1 MGSHRWKNAPPE
13 VDSGPEP
20 AELAVMAGDPPVEA
34 DHPAGDGLV
43 VRPYVR
49 TGGRSRADLDLR
61 METLLTACAADGTPA
76 WAVTPDLARVRD
88 LCRSPV
94 SVAEISAYM
103 QAPLG
108 VARILISD
116 AVAAGLV
123 LIHETTTPGDMRPSM
138 DLLERVHRGLLEL
151 A

>member
-1 MGSHRWKNAPPE
+1 MGSHRWNDAPPE
-13 VDSGPEP
+13 DDFVPEP
-20 AELAVMAGDPPVEA
+20 ATAGNLET
-34 DHPAGDGLV
+34 PAGDGLA

-49 TGGRSRADLDLR
+49 TGGRSKADLDLR
-61 METLLTACAADGTPA
+61 METLLTACAAEGTPA
-76 WAVTPDLARVRD
+76 WVVTPDLARVRE

-94 SVAEISAYM
+94 SVAEISAYLH
-103 QAPLG
+103 APLG

-123 LIHETTTPGDMRPSM
+123 LIHDSTTAGDGRPSL

>member
-1 MGSHRWKNAPPE
+1 
-13 VDSGPEP
+13 
-20 AELAVMAGDPPVEA
+20 
-34 DHPAGDGLV
+34 
-43 VRPYVR
+43 
-49 TGGRSRADLDLR
+49 

-76 WAVTPDLARVRD
+76 WLVTPDLARVRE
-88 LCRSPV
+88 LCQSPV
-94 SVAEISAYM
+94 SVAEISAYL

-123 LIHETTTPGDMRPSM
+123 LVHETATPGDMGPSM